1 MIHIGGRIMIDIM
14 DEIYQIVE
22 DEVDRRCYGMQGLRE
37 LESSRGILWDEVIQ
51 RMGKDGERSLE
62 AITALDMEIAAIH
75 DKALFRVAL
84 ELGAEIRGPR
94 RRTWTA

>member
-1 MIHIGGRIMIDIM
+1 
-14 DEIYQIVE
+14 
-22 DEVDRRCYGMQGLRE
+22 
-37 LESSRGILWDEVIQ
+37 
-51 RMGKDGERSLE
+51 MGKDGERSLE

-94 RRTWTA
+94 RRPWTA